1 MTIKHLLKKSHSLI
15 KWAALMLAV
24 LTFLPYAAQ
33 ADTVTKAATGTDL
46 TDGASWGGTAP
57 TSGDIATWVSTSLGA
72 GLTLGTPT
80 SWDGIGVTSALSA
93 IAITGAGPLTLGT
106 NGIDMSSS
114 AVNLTIVTPIELG
127 ESNQIWTINSGRTL
141 SVTNVSGTAMNL
153 IKNGAGTLT
162 MTAPTNTYSG
172 GTTVN
177 AGTLG
182 FKDFGFFT
190 QLLGPGPVTINSGAT
205 LALNRTALTNSM
217 TLNSATVT
225 AGNSFG
231 STLSGPINLIGT
243 STINITGNLT
253 LSGDM
258 SGSGGL
264 IKSGAATVPVTG
276 TNTYAGTTTINAGTL
291 KFKYSIYSNDVAQWT
306 PANITVA
313 TNAALVINVGG
324 TGEFT
329 ISQFGTLFNQLTTDV
344 NNNGLKAGAQI
355 GLDTNGGGAS
365 TVHTISADLADSSGL
380 GGGPVGIKHIGA
392 GTLELTGSNTYRGVT
407 ITDNNG
413 TLKVSS
419 LNSVNGGTPLLASS
433 SLGRPTTILNGTIWL
448 GTSTTYQ
455 GGNLTY
461 IGTGE
466 TTDRVICLGGANGT
480 TYRFDQSGSG
490 LLKFTGGFTIP
501 DNRGVKTIELK
512 GSTAG
517 TGEMACVI
525 PLGQATAPNKIIKS
539 GTNVWTLSANNLYTG
554 TTAVN
559 AGVLLITGSIS
570 TGTVTVASG
579 AMLGGGGAI
588 AGNVTYASG
597 AKALFT
603 PGQTLTIAGSL
614 NVNNNVVLLNLP
626 SNYSGGLFTLATYNT
641 TGSSGTFSAVPVA
654 INGTLSP
661 QATII
666 MENGTVKFYAPPKG
680 LVITL
685 H

>member
-1 MTIKHLLKKSHSLI
+1 
-15 KWAALMLAV
+15 
-24 LTFLPYAAQ
+24 
-33 ADTVTKAATGTDL
+33 
-46 TDGASWGGTAP
+46 
-57 TSGDIATWVSTSLGA
+57 
-72 GLTLGTPT
+72 
-80 SWDGIGVTSALSA
+80 
-93 IAITGAGPLTLGT
+93 
-106 NGIDMSSS
+106 
-114 AVNLTIVTPIELG
+114 
-127 ESNQIWTINSGRTL
+127 
-141 SVTNVSGTAMNL
+141 
-153 IKNGAGTLT
+153 
-162 MTAPTNTYSG
+162 
-172 GTTVN
+172 
-177 AGTLG
+177 
-182 FKDFGFFT
+182 
-190 QLLGPGPVTINSGAT
+190 
-205 LALNRTALTNSM
+205 
-217 TLNSATVT
+217 
-225 AGNSFG
+225 
-231 STLSGPINLIGT
+231 
-243 STINITGNLT
+243 
-253 LSGDM
+253 M